1 MGSQYHGPAWKQVFM
16 KALNNFALQTALK
29 INQHIAAKDKVKF
42 VVKGQVALYQVVF
55 YKLYFLRKIRPDF
68 QKVLVGVR
76 RKIAVE
82 IWHRFALKT
91 CFEVFAVFVCIEI
104 VKILTLFGLFQGF
117 FADVGGVYF
126 GPVEQ
131 LQMVQQNQKRID
143 FLTR

>member
-1 MGSQYHGPAWKQVFM
+1 M

-76 RKIAVE
+76 RKDRKSV
-82 IWHRFALKT
+82 
-91 CFEVFAVFVCIEI
+91 V
-104 VKILTLFGLFQGF
+104 
-117 FADVGGVYF
+117 
-126 GPVEQ
+126 
-131 LQMVQQNQKRID
+131 
-143 FLTR
+143 